1 MAENTAT
8 LPAVRRTHRMP
19 LSKRLPLVFLALLVF
34 AGVFG
39 PLLAPYD
46 PTATNSSEALS
57 PPSLAHWFGTDQ
69 LGRDVFSR
77 TLAATRTDLLVGA
90 VAVSISLVLGT
101 MIGAL
106 AGWRG
111 GRMDVVLGRFVDSIM
126 AFPLFVLAVGIA
138 AGLGNSLTSVIVATA
153 IVNLPFYA
161 RAVRFE
167 VARRRNAGWVEAA
180 LLARIPPV
188 KIVTFHILPNLV
200 ALLATQSSLNMGW
213 AILNAAGLSF
223 IGLGI
228 RPPEAEWGI
237 MVADGAS
244 YIFSGEWWVFTFPGL
259 ALMSAVLIFTRAG
272 DALRQL
278 LDPRSK

>member
-1 MAENTAT
+1 MANVTISETS
-8 LPAVRRTHRMP
+8 PRPKRRAP
-19 LSKRLPLVFLALLVF
+19 LAGRLSLVLVGLLVL
-34 AGVFG
+34 AGVVG
-39 PLLAPYD
+39 PALVPYD
-46 PTATNSSEALS
+46 PTATDSAQALM
-57 PPSLAHWFGTDQ
+57 PPSSAHWFGTDQ

-77 TLAATRTDLLVGA
+77 TLGAARTDLLVGA
-90 VAVSISLVLGT
+90 VAVSISLVLGS
-101 MIGAL
+101 IVGAL

-111 GRMDVVLGRFVDSIM
+111 GRTDVVIGRLIDSIM

-188 KIVTFHILPNLV
+188 TIIGLHILPNL
-200 ALLATQSSLNMGW
+200 AGLLATQSSLNMGW

-228 RPPEAEWGI
+228 RPPQPEWGI

-259 ALMSAVLIFTRAG
+259 ALMGAVLIFTRAG

-278 LDPRSK
+278 FDPRRQ

>member
-1 MAENTAT
+1 MADNTVSIT
-8 LPAVRRTHRMP
+8 PVRRAP
-19 LSKRLPLVFLALLVF
+19 LAGRLTLVLLGLLLM
-34 AGVFG
+34 AGLLG
-39 PLLAPYD
+39 PVLAPYD
-46 PTATNSSEALS
+46 PTATDSAQALL

-77 TLAATRTDLLVGA
+77 TLTATRTDLLVGA
-90 VAVSISLVLGT
+90 VAVAISLVLGT
-101 MIGAL
+101 TIGAL

-111 GRMDVVLGRFVDSIM
+111 GRTDTLIGRFIDSIM

-180 LLARIPPV
+180 LLARIHPV
-188 KIVTFHILPNLV
+188 KIVGFHILPNLV
-200 ALLATQSSLNMGW
+200 GLLATQSSLNMGW

-228 RPPEAEWGI
+228 RPPQPEWGI

-259 ALMSAVLIFTRAG
+259 TLMGAVLIFTRAG

>member
-1 MAENTAT
+1 MAGI
-8 LPAVRRTHRMP
+8 L
-19 LSKRLPLVFLALLVF
+19 
-34 AGVFG
+34 G
-39 PLLAPYD
+39 PMLAPYD
-46 PTATNSSEALS
+46 PTTTDSAQALLPPSSE
-57 PPSLAHWFGTDQ
+57 HWFGTDQ

-77 TLAATRTDLLVGA
+77 TLVATRTDLLVGA
-90 VAVSISLVLGT
+90 VAVSISLVIGT
-101 MIGAL
+101 AIGAV

-111 GRMDVVLGRFVDSIM
+111 GRTDVVIGRFIDSIM

-167 VARRRNAGWVEAA
+167 VSRRRNAGWVEAA
-180 LLARIPPV
+180 LLARIPPS
-188 KIVTFHILPNLV
+188 KIVALHILPNLV
-200 ALLATQSSLNMGW
+200 GLLATQSSLNMGW

-228 RPPEAEWGI
+228 RPPQPEWGI

-259 ALMSAVLIFTRAG
+259 TLMGAVLIFTRAG